1 MSPTPSTPLFPKA
14 PADPAGPAPAP
25 LSRTAARAA
34 GIARALFGVSCILAP
49 SLTSRLFSL
58 PFPPGA
64 GLLLGFSGARDLV
77 LGELLLFADKDQ
89 GAGGR
94 AGARRMLWGIAA
106 VDALDLCIA
115 CVAVA
120 KGEMGWEGF
129 TWLSALA
136 VSGIGLV
143 GGALWGY

>member
-1 MSPTPSTPLFPKA
+1 MSPTPSTPLVPKA
-14 PADPAGPAPAP
+14 PSAPTPTP
-25 LSRTAARAA
+25 LSRTTARLA
-34 GIARALFGVSCILAP
+34 GTARILFGAACILAP
-49 SLTSRLFSL
+49 TLTTRLFSL
-58 PFPPGA
+58 PSPPVA
-64 GLLLGFSGARDLV
+64 VLLLGFSGARDLV

-94 AGARRMLWGIAA
+94 AGARRVLWGIAA